1 MIPPMSLR
9 PSPIPVAVVIVAL
22 CLAGL
27 GLQGCS
33 PYRETTLSRTARQR
47 ELQAMQVARERLE
60 REREILVRR
69 TAEMQG
75 EIGVARAE
83 TVRTSARLRATLADL
98 GHELDR
104 LQVAEQDLA
113 AARRRAAEIEKELVP
128 LRALEQTLR
137 DQGKLL
143 TDAQQRVKLL
153 QAEVAAAEQAAVEA
167 AGELQPRL
175 AALRAQLE
183 QAAQFAQAITKAR
196 DAMQA
201 AAKALAPP
209 KKK

>member
-1 MIPPMSLR
+1 M
-9 PSPIPVAVVIVAL
+9 
-22 CLAGL
+22 
-27 GLQGCS
+27 
-33 PYRETTLSRTARQR
+33 
-47 ELQAMQVARERLE
+47 
-60 REREILVRR
+60 
-69 TAEMQG
+69 
-75 EIGVARAE
+75 
-83 TVRTSARLRATLADL
+83 
-98 GHELDR
+98 
-104 LQVAEQDLA
+104 AEQDLA

-183 QAAQFAQAITKAR
+183 QAAQFEQAITKAR